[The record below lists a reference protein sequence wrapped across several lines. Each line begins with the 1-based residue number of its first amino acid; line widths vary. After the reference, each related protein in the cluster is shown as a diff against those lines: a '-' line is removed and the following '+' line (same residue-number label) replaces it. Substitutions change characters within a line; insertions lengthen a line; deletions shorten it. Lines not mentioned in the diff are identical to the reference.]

1 MAEDRSS
8 SGEVA
13 TVSEQRTTEREAKR
27 VTKLT
32 MLPLRDV
39 VVFPYMVIPLFVGRQ
54 KSLKAIETAM
64 KANKEILV
72 VTQKVPSTDDPNP
85 DDLYEVGTVVQI
97 MQMLKL
103 PDGIV
108 KILVEGIFRARIRE
122 YIKSDDM
129 FEVSVEEVPD
139 AATKTVKVQALMR
152 NVISLFER
160 YVKLN
165 KKIPVEVVVVASNVD
180 NPGRLADIITA
191 HLNLKVTVK
200 QEILTAFDPEER
212 LEKLVDILNKEI
224 EILIIEKKIT
234 GRVRKQME
242 SIQKEY
248 YLREQVKA
256 IQKELGDVDEL
267 QTEIAEYKK
276 KIKGAQMPQYAEERC
291 LKEVERLAKMSFNSA
306 ESGVIRGYLDTMCE
320 LPWSKH
326 TQDKLEIVRAE
337 RILEEDHYGLKEPK
351 ARILEYLSVCK
362 LKKSIKGPILCL
374 IGPPGVGKTSIAKS
388 VARAMG
394 RNFVRVS
401 LGGMRDEA
409 EIRGHRRTYVG
420 AMPGRI
426 IQLLKTAKSNN
437 PVFLLDEI
445 DKTGADW
452 RGDPSSALLEVLDP
466 EQNATF
472 TDNYLGVAFDLSKVL
487 FVATANIPHTIPE
500 PLRDRME
507 MIHLPGYTEEEK
519 TEIAVRYLVP
529 KQMKENGLKKRH
541 IQFLPKAITKIL
553 RYYTREAG
561 VRELERM
568 IGSICRKVAKRVVGK
583 EVKTRN
589 VISGV
594 LVEKYLGI
602 PKYRHGT
609 AEEQD
614 EVGVVTGLAW
624 TSVGGVTLPIE
635 AVTMPGTGKVIMT
648 GSLGEVMQESA
659 RAAVSFTRHHVDE
672 FKIDPDFYKKLDIHI
687 HAPEGGVPKDGP
699 SAGVTITTAVISAL
713 TETPVSK
720 DVAMTGEVTLRGKV
734 LPVGGIKEKVL
745 AAFRLGIRE
754 IILPKE
760 NAKDLDDIPKEIQR
774 QLKVHVVDHISEVIQ
789 IAFRPVGGAAS
800 GGGEREAAK

>member
-1 MAEDRSS
+1 MAE
-8 SGEVA
+8 
-13 TVSEQRTTEREAKR
+13 EQNPGDDSVIEARPPDREAKR
-27 VTKLT
+27 ITKLT

-54 KSLKAIETAM
+54 KSLKAIDMAM
-64 KANKEILV
+64 KGNKEILV
-72 VTQKVPSTDDPNP
+72 VTQKSPSTDDPAP
-85 DDLYEVGTVVQI
+85 DDLFETGTVVQV

-108 KILVEGIFRARIRE
+108 KILVEGVFRARIKE
-122 YIKSDDM
+122 YVKSDDV
-129 FEVSVEEVPD
+129 FEVTVEEVPD
-139 AATKTVKVQALMR
+139 SPIKSVKVQALMR

-180 NPGRLADIITA
+180 SPGRLADIITA
-191 HLNLKVTVK
+191 HLNLKVLVK
-200 QEILTAFDPEER
+200 QEILQAFDAEER

-224 EILIIEKKIT
+224 EILIIEKKIS

-256 IQKELGDVDEL
+256 IQKELGDSDEL

-276 KIKGAQMPQYAEERC
+276 KIKAAAMPSYAEDKC
-291 LKEVERLAKMSFNSA
+291 VKEVDRLAKMSFNSA
-306 ESGVIRGYLDTMCE
+306 EAGVIRSYLDTMCE
-320 LPWSKH
+320 LPWTKS
-326 TQDKLEIVRAE
+326 TPDKLEIVRAE

-374 IGPPGVGKTSIAKS
+374 MGPPGVGKTSIARS

-426 IQLLKTAKSNN
+426 LQLIKTAKSNN

-466 EQNATF
+466 EQNSTF

-487 FVATANIPHTIPE
+487 FLATANIPHTIPE

-507 MIHLPGYTEEEK
+507 IINIPGYTEEEK
-519 TEIAVRYLVP
+519 LEISVRYLVP
-529 KQMKENGLKKRH
+529 KQMKENGLKSRH
-541 IQFLPKAITKIL
+541 IQFQEKSIIHII
-553 RYYTREAG
+553 RFYTREAG
-561 VRELERM
+561 VRECERM
-568 IGSICRKVAKRVVGK
+568 IGSICRKVAKQVVTQHRRARALITPAK
-583 EVKTRN
+583 
-589 VISGV
+589 
-594 LVEKYLGI
+594 VEELLGI
-602 PKYRHGT
+602 PKYRHGR
-609 AEEQD
+609 AEEVD
-614 EVGVVTGLAW
+614 EVGVVCGLAW

-635 AVTMPGTGKVIMT
+635 AVTVPGSGKVIMT
-648 GSLGEVMQESA
+648 GSLGDVMQESA
-659 RAAVSFTRHHVDE
+659 RAAVSFVRHHADDYNIE
-672 FKIDPDFYKKLDIHI
+672 PNFYKKLDIHI
-687 HAPEGGVPKDGP
+687 HAPEGGIPKDGP

-713 TETPVSK
+713 TERLVSK

-745 AAFRLGIRE
+745 AAFRLGIKE

-760 NAKDLDDIPKEIQR
+760 NGKDLEDIPKEIQR
-774 QLKVHVVDHISEVIQ
+774 QLGVHLVTDISEVVKL
-789 IAFRPVGGAAS
+789 AFRPVVVPVV
-800 GGGEREAAK
+800 

>member
-1 MAEDRSS
+1 MSDDPKDNED
-8 SGEVA
+8 EVS
-13 TVSEQRTTEREAKR
+13 VTEAKGTDRQAKR
-27 VTKLT
+27 VSKLT
-32 MLPLRDV
+32 LLPLRDV

-54 KSLKAIETAM
+54 KSLKAIESAM
-64 KANKEILV
+64 KSNKEILV
-72 VTQKVPSTDDPNP
+72 VTQKVPSTDDPAP

-122 YIKSDDM
+122 YTKTDQL
-129 FEVSVEEVPD
+129 FEVSLQEVPD
-139 AATKTVKVQALMR
+139 STHKTVKVQALMR

-191 HLNLKVTVK
+191 HLNLKVPVK
-200 QEILTAFDPEER
+200 QEILQAFDPEER
-212 LEKLVDILNKEI
+212 LDKLVEILNKEI
-224 EILIIEKKIT
+224 EILIIEKKIS

-256 IQKELGDVDEL
+256 IQKELGDTDEL

-276 KIKGAQMPQYAEERC
+276 KVKTAEMPDYAEEKC

-320 LPWSKH
+320 LPWSQS
-326 TQDKLEIVRAE
+326 TADKLDIVRAE
-337 RILEEDHYGLKEPK
+337 KILEEDHYGLAEPK

-374 IGPPGVGKTSIAKS
+374 VGPPGVGKTSVARS

-420 AMPGRI
+420 AMPGRV
-426 IQLLKTAKSNN
+426 IQLIKTAKSNN

-466 EQNATF
+466 EQNPTF

-507 MIHLPGYTEEEK
+507 IINIPGYTEEEK
-519 TEIAVRYLVP
+519 LEIARRYLVP
-529 KQMKENGLKKRH
+529 KQMKENGLKARH
-541 IQFLPKAITKIL
+541 VNFLPKALVRIL
-553 RYYTREAG
+553 RYFTREAG

-568 IGSICRKVAKRVVGK
+568 IGNICRKLAKQVVSKQKKGQ
-583 EVKTRN
+583 TS
-589 VISGV
+589 ITPAA
-594 LVEKYLGI
+594 VERYLGI
-602 PKYRHGT
+602 PKYRYGT

-624 TSVGGVTLPIE
+624 TSHGGVSLPIE

-648 GSLGEVMQESA
+648 GSLGDVMQESA
-659 RAAVSFTRHHVDE
+659 RAAVSFVRHHVEDFDIE
-672 FKIDPDFYKKLDIHI
+672 PDFYKKLDIHI

-713 TETPVSK
+713 TETPVNK

-734 LPVGGIKEKVL
+734 LPVGGVKEKVL
-745 AAFRLGIRE
+745 AAFRLGIKE

-760 NAKDLDDIPKEIQR
+760 NSTDLDDIAKEIQR
-774 QLKVHVVDHISEVIQ
+774 QLVFHTVSHISEVIKV
-789 IAFRPVGGAAS
+789 AFKPSAPPETAGAA
-800 GGGEREAAK
+800 AAK

>member
-1 MAEDRSS
+1 MAEERNSNNEPAS
-8 SGEVA
+8 VGENRPA
-13 TVSEQRTTEREAKR
+13 DREARR

-54 KSLKAIETAM
+54 KSLKAIDMAM

-72 VTQKVPSTDDPNP
+72 VTQKVPSTDDPSP
-85 DDLYEVGTVVQI
+85 DDIYDVGTVVQI

-108 KILVEGIFRARIRE
+108 KVLVEGIFRARIRE
-122 YIKSDDM
+122 YVKSDDV
-129 FEVSVEEVPD
+129 FEVTAEEVPD
-139 AATKTVKVQALMR
+139 SPHRSVKVQALMR

-180 NPGRLADIITA
+180 SPGRLADIITA
-191 HLNLKVTVK
+191 HLNLKVPVK
-200 QEILTAFDPEER
+200 QEILQAFDPEER
-212 LEKLVDILNKEI
+212 LDKLVEILNREI
-224 EILIIEKKIT
+224 EILIIEKKIS

-256 IQKELGDVDEL
+256 IQKELGEVDEL

-276 KIKGAQMPQYAEERC
+276 KIKAAQMPQHAEEKC
-291 LKEVERLAKMSFNSA
+291 IKETERLAKMSFNSA
-306 ESGVIRGYLDTMCE
+306 EAGVIRSYLDTMCE
-320 LPWSKH
+320 LPWSKS
-326 TQDKLEIVRAE
+326 TADKLEIKRAE
-337 RILEEDHYGLKEPK
+337 RILEEDHYGLQEPK

-374 IGPPGVGKTSIAKS
+374 MGPPGVGKTSIAKS
-388 VARAMG
+388 VARSMG

-426 IQLLKTAKSNN
+426 IQLIKTAKSNN

-445 DKTGADW
+445 DKTGSDW

-466 EQNATF
+466 EQNSTF
-472 TDNYLGVAFDLSKVL
+472 TDNYLGVSFDLSKVL
-487 FVATANIPHTIPE
+487 FLATANIPHTIPE

-507 MIHLPGYTEEEK
+507 IINLPGYTEEEK
-519 TEIAVRYLVP
+519 LQIALRYLVG

-541 IQFLPKAITKIL
+541 IQFQPKAIIHII
-553 RYYTREAG
+553 RFYSREAG
-561 VRELERM
+561 VRECERM
-568 IGSICRKVAKRVVGK
+568 IGSICRKVAKQVVTRKHRGRVLI
-583 EVKTRN
+583 TP
-589 VISGV
+589 SS
-594 LVEKYLGI
+594 VEKYLGI
-602 PKYRHGT
+602 PKYRHGR
-609 AEEQD
+609 AEEKD

-635 AVTMPGTGKVIMT
+635 AVTVPGTGKVIMT

-659 RAAVSFTRHHVDE
+659 RAAVSFVRHHADDY
-672 FKIDPDFYKKLDIHI
+672 KIEPTFYKKLDIHI

-713 TETPVSK
+713 TDKAVSK

-745 AAFRLGIRE
+745 AAFRLGLRE
-754 IILPKE
+754 IVLPKE
-760 NAKDLDDIPKEIQR
+760 NGKDLEDIPKEIKQ
-774 QLKVHVVDHISEVIQ
+774 QLRVHLVDDIGQVVG
-789 IAFRPVGGAAS
+789 IAFRPTTATPSEPAPPS
-800 GGGEREAAK
+800 K